1 LSQTKSADVATQP
14 EERERVLDWFRHQV
28 WSPDAYLALATT
40 SNRPLELSDGQLM
53 VLPMPTLS
61 HQRAVRRFV
70 EAVSPWLTEAGGEV
84 IFAPHPIRL
93 WPGKYREPDV
103 MVYRV
108 EHLDRLGERESGP
121 PDLVLEVQSPGTS
134 RLDTIVKL
142 EEYAQAGIAEYWM
155 ADLGAQRV
163 SVFVLEADVYHL
175 LAHFGPH
182 QMVTSSVLT
191 GFVLPVDS
199 LLGEP

>member
-1 LSQTKSADVATQP
+1 MSQTNSADVATQAD
-14 EERERVLDWFRHQV
+14 ERERVLDWFRHQV
-28 WSPDAYLALATT
+28 WTSDAYLALAAT

-70 EAVSPWLTEAGGEV
+70 EAVSPWLADAGGEV
-84 IFAPHPIRL
+84 IFAPHPVRL

-103 MVYRV
+103 MVYRA

-155 ADLGAQRV
+155 ADLGAERV
-163 SVFVLEADVYHL
+163 SVFVLEADVYRL
-175 LAHFGPH
+175 SAHFGPH
-182 QMVTSSVLT
+182 DEAASSVLP
-191 GFVLPVDS
+191 GFTLNVAL
-199 LLGEP
+199 LLGDA